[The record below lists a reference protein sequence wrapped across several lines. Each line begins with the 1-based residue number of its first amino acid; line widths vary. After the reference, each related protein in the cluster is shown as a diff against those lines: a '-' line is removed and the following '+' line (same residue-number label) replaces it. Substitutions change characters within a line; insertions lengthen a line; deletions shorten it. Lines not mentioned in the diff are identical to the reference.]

1 VLNIDN
7 GMPWPNTTDFT
18 RIKEKQ
24 TKKYIQE
31 KNLSFLC
38 LTQSKAQQTHI
49 NTRRPTSEKE
59 MKK

>member
-1 VLNIDN
+1 MDN
-7 GMPWPNTTDFT
+7 GMPQ
-18 RIKEKQ
+18 EK
-24 TKKYIQE
+24 K

-49 NTRRPTSEKE
+49 NATRPTSEKE